1 MNKKQNQKHQKG
13 ITLVALVLTIIILL
27 ILAGISIQAL
37 TNTGIF
43 GRAQEAKKATENAQ
57 KDEYQ
62 ILQDYMKEIDGINAI
77 SVAAA
82 QANEM
87 LTKTTNTF
95 VKDAYGNVLTVPAG
109 FRIKVDATTNNAAT
123 VDKGIVII
131 DSAENEFVW
140 IPVGKIYTDVAKTEA
155 NAKTIEL
162 NRYTFDENGNPT
174 KQNDKIIGDYF
185 QELATSTYGNT
196 TAKDI
201 EKFKKSVETNRGYYI
216 GRYEARTGTARST
229 KNDVLTTLTTKASDF
244 VYNWVTQI
252 QAAELARNMYDN
264 TKPFASDLINS
275 YAWDTA
281 TLFLQTCGDNPTYS
295 RKNRVRSSYASTGTN
310 NQETKD
316 VQCNVY
322 DMASNIFEW
331 TTETC
336 SFSNGPCTF
345 RGGIYDK
352 SNYYTISHGY
362 DSPFGSVSF
371 LSFRPILYV

>member
-1 MNKKQNQKHQKG
+1 MNKKFLHEKG
-13 ITLVALVLTIIILL
+13 ITLVALVLTIIVLL

-43 GRAQEAKKATENAQ
+43 GRAEEAKKATENAQ

-109 FRIKVDATTNNAAT
+109 FRIKVDDTTNNAAT

-131 DSAENEFVW
+131 DSNQNEFVW
-140 IPVGKIYTDVAKTEA
+140 IPVGKIYTDEAKTEA
-155 NAKTIEL
+155 NAKTINL

-174 KQNDKIIGDYF
+174 AQNDAAIPSTWDANLKF
-185 QELATSTYGNT
+185 QELSTSTSGNT

-216 GRYEARTGTARST
+216 GRYEARKNSSGAITEVGTD
-229 KNDVLTTLTTKASDF
+229 NVW
-244 VYNWVTQI
+244 NNITQPN
-252 QAAELARNMYDN
+252 AATQARNMYDN
-264 TKPFASDLINS
+264 TKPFTSDLMNS

-281 TLFLQTCGDNPTYS
+281 TLFLQTCGTNTKYS
-295 RKNRVRSSYASTGTN
+295 RKNSVNTGSLATTGTN

-322 DMASNIFEW
+322 DMASNTVEW
-331 TTETC
+331 TTETSSYSSIPSVGRGG
-336 SFSNGPCTF
+336 SFNNSGNYTSIRGCYSPSNG
-345 RGGIYDK
+345 
-352 SNYYTISHGY
+352 
-362 DSPFGSVSF
+362 FGNI
-371 LSFRPILYV
+371 SFRPLLFV